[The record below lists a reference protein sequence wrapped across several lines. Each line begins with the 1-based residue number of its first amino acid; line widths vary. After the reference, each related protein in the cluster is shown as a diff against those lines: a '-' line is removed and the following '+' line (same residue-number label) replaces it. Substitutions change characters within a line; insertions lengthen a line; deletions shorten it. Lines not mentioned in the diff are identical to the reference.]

1 MTLRFSQRIG
11 KTPIRNS
18 LQSESMDDELRAG
31 IWNCFKMAFLGDW
44 HDLVHEVGVR
54 FFERML
60 QNFFKH
66 PIDSIDTDDAES
78 NVAFVRKWFFKAEWH
93 QVYDFVEYVS
103 AGPEDPPRV
112 SVAFHRHL
120 GSPSAFA
127 KMCNEILERE
137 MAGYRIVK
145 GEVMRITDEQELQ
158 AIEVAV
164 SQAGPWST
172 AAEHIRKSAAL
183 LFDRKSPDYPNAVKE
198 AISAVESA
206 SCAVTGKPHS
216 TLAQA
221 LKEIEKKH
229 PLHEALKKA
238 FSTLYGYT
246 SDAGGIRH
254 GGIELADVSFEDAKY
269 MLVACSAFVNYLK
282 GISAQSK

>member
-18 LQSESMDDELRAG
+18 LQKDTMDDELRSCL
-31 IWNCFKMAFLGDW
+31 WNCFTLTFFDYSGRLPERVWALFFKRMW
-44 HDLVHEVGVR
+44 H
-54 FFERML
+54 
-60 QNFFKH
+60 NFFKD
-66 PIDSIDTDDAES
+66 PVDTVSDYFER
-78 NVAFVRKWFFKAEWH
+78 NVATVRKWFFEAQCHE
-93 QVYDFVEYVS
+93 VYDFIEYVS
-103 AGPEDPPRV
+103 REPEDEAHVPIRQ
-112 SVAFHRHL
+112 HL
-120 GSPSAFA
+120 GRPSVFS

-137 MAGYRIVK
+137 MSAYRIVE
-145 GEVMRITDEQELQ
+145 GQVMRITDKHELE

-198 AISAVESA
+198 AITAVESA
-206 SCAVTGKPHS
+206 CCVVAGKPHS

-254 GGIELADVSFEDAKY
+254 GGFELADVNFEDAKY